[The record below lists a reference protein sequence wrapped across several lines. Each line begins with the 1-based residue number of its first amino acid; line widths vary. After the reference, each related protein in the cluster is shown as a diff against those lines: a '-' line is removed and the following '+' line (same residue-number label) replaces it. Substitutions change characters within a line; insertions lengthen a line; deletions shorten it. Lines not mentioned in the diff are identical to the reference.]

1 MYQKNAGGWMK
12 HYDFLI
18 VDFITLQITYILAYL
33 TRHGWQRV
41 SEVYQEPRYLSSAI
55 VLAITAVA
63 FSVMTENHKD
73 ILKRGLLIEIRQVI
87 KLVIACTMCILAYL
101 FFTKETDFSRL
112 VLAYFYVYS
121 LILDTFARTIW
132 KKWLLTKGVSDNQ
145 KRHILLIT
153 TKEYAHSLAN
163 RLKAHEYGGLD
174 IIGIVLADGCDKVC
188 DDKIQQEGRED
199 SDDPYRIGEKI
210 EGIRIVS
217 DLDHLVT
224 DIQNRWVDEILIY
237 VPRTALDDQ
246 QAEKLEKIRSDV
258 LMMGL
263 ATHDIIDFDPEGSN
277 MRTVED
283 VCGFECLT
291 ESIHMATIGQLFLK
305 RLMDI
310 AGGLVG
316 LVLTAFL
323 TIIIGPMIKIADPK
337 GSIFFKQIRVGR
349 NGRQFPIYK
358 FRSMY
363 VDAEERKKEL
373 ADQNKTG
380 DARLFKIDND
390 PRILG
395 SGPDG
400 KRHGI
405 GWFIRRTSIDEFPQ
419 FWSVLIGH
427 MSLVGTRPPTIDE
440 WKQYDLHHRA
450 RLAIKP
456 GLTGLWQV
464 SGRSNIT
471 DFEEVVKLDLK
482 YIKNWGIRED
492 IKIILKTIRVMITGD
507 GAE

>member
-1 MYQKNAGGWMK
+1 MYQKNAGGWIK
-12 HYDFLI
+12 HFDFMI
-18 VDFITLQITYILAYL
+18 VDFITLQITYILAFF
-33 TRHGWQRV
+33 TRHGWHRALMMY
-41 SEVYQEPRYLSSAI
+41 SEPIYRSSAI
-55 VLAITAVA
+55 VLAISAIA

-73 ILKRGLLIEIRQVI
+73 ILKRGHLIEIRQVI
-87 KLVIACTMCILAYL
+87 KLVIAVTMAILAYL
-101 FFTKETDFSRL
+101 FFTKEIDFSRL
-112 VLAYFYVYS
+112 VLTYFYVYS
-121 LILDTFARTIW
+121 LILVYLTRTLW

-145 KRHILLIT
+145 KRHILMIT
-153 TKEYAHSLAN
+153 TREHAGSLAS
-163 RLKAHEYGGLD
+163 RLKVHEYGGID
-174 IIGIVLADGCDKVC
+174 IIGMVLADG
-188 DDKIQQEGRED
+188 EGD
-199 SDDPYRIGEKI
+199 LYRVGEKI
-210 EGIRIVS
+210 EGIEIVS
-217 DLDHLVT
+217 DLEHLIS
-224 DIQNRWVDEILIY
+224 DIQNRWVDEILLFI
-237 VPRTALDDQ
+237 PKGALNKRQTEELEDIRDDI
-246 QAEKLEKIRSDV
+246 LR
-258 LMMGL
+258 MGL
-263 ATHDIIDFDPEGSN
+263 ATHDIIDFDPDGGESGN

-291 ESIHMATIGQLFLK
+291 ESIHIATPGQLLAK

-316 LVLTAFL
+316 LCLTIIL
-323 TIIIGPMIKIADPK
+323 TIIIGPMIKLADPK
-337 GSIFFKQIRVGR
+337 GGIFFRQIRVGR

-363 VDAEERKKEL
+363 TDAEERKKEL
-373 ADQNKTG
+373 MEKNKTG
-380 DARLFKIDND
+380 DAKLFKMDND

-400 KRHGI
+400 TRHGI

-440 WKQYDLHHRA
+440 WEQYDLHHRA

-471 DFEEVVKLDLK
+471 DFEQVVDLDMK
-482 YIKNWGIRED
+482 YINNWGIRED
-492 IKIILKTIRVMITGD
+492 IKIILKTVKVMLTGD